1 VNPVLELRKIHK
13 EFPGIIAND
22 QIDLTLNRGEIHTI
36 LGENGAGKS
45 TLMSIISGLYIPD
58 SGSMFLED
66 NHFLPRNPAQ
76 AIAQGIGM
84 VHQHFMLIPNHSVS
98 ENIILG
104 TPQAFCL
111 QKSKVRKQI
120 EELGKRYGLELNPDL
135 RVQELSVGEQQKV
148 EILKVLFRGAKILIL
163 DEPTAVLTP
172 QESEALYKI
181 LQQMKKDGH
190 SILFI
195 SHKMREVIELS
206 DRITVLRHGKVK
218 ATHKRGE
225 ANPRELARLM
235 MGESTIQAVE
245 IKIKVEEVASYHF
258 HAEPVVRLKNA
269 GLRHVQG
276 HWLLQNINLE
286 VRAGQIV
293 GLAGVAGSGQ
303 TPMSEVLVGL
313 RTLHTGEYYFDSE
326 QQKRSSVSK
335 LIQKGIGYIP
345 EDRKRYGIA
354 PHLGVAENF
363 LLRDLYN
370 PQFQSAG
377 WLQRDKVSSLGLERM
392 RAFDVRAA
400 SEKTPVG
407 QLSGGNI
414 QKVILARETSRPLKF
429 LLAAQPVRGL
439 DVNATSFLQTKLLQA
454 REEGLAILL
463 ISEDLEELLLMSD
476 YLYVI
481 CRGNVV
487 GEMPRAEAQIEKIG
501 LLMTGE
507 RT

>member
-1 VNPVLELRKIHK
+1 MNPVLELQKIHK
-13 EFPGIIAND
+13 EFPGIVAND

-45 TLMSIISGLYIPD
+45 TLMNIISGLYVPD
-58 SGSMFLED
+58 SGSMLLEGKP
-66 NHFLPRNPAQ
+66 LRLENPAQ
-76 AIAQGIGM
+76 AITHGVGM

-104 TPQAFCL
+104 TPQSFRL
-111 QKSKVRKQI
+111 QKAKVRQQI
-120 EELGKRYGLELNPDL
+120 KELGNRYGLELNPDL
-135 RVQELSVGEQQKV
+135 RVQDLSVGEQQKV

-181 LQQMKKDGH
+181 LYQMKKDRH
-190 SILFI
+190 AILFI

-206 DRITVLRHGKVK
+206 DRITILRHGKVK
-218 ATHKRGE
+218 ATRNRGE
-225 ANPRELARLM
+225 TNPSELASLM
-235 MGESTIQAVE
+235 MGESTIQASE
-245 IKIKVEEVASYHF
+245 IKTKSSSVLPGKFQNETI
-258 HAEPVVRLKNA
+258 VRLKDV
-269 GLRHVQG
+269 GLCHELG
-276 HWLLQNINLE
+276 HCLLQNINLE

-303 TPMSEVLVGL
+303 VPLAEVLVGL
-313 RTLHTGEYYFDSE
+313 RSLNTGEYHFVGE
-326 QQKRSSVSK
+326 KQKGVSVSG
-335 LIQKGIGYIP
+335 LIHKGVGYIP

-363 LLRDLYN
+363 LLRDLHN
-370 PQFQSAG
+370 HRFQSRG
-377 WLQRDKVSSLGLERM
+377 WLQRDKVSSFGRERM
-392 RAFDVRAA
+392 RAFDIRAA
-400 SEKTPVG
+400 SERTPIG
-407 QLSGGNI
+407 QLSGGNM

-439 DVNATSFLQTKLLQA
+439 DIHATAFLQDQLLKA
-454 REEGLAILL
+454 RAKGLAILL
-463 ISEDLEELLLMSD
+463 ISEDLEELLFMSD

-481 CRGNVV
+481 CRGSIV
-487 GEMPRAEAQIEKIG
+487 GEMPKEEAEIEKVG

-507 RT
+507 RA

>member
-1 VNPVLELRKIHK
+1 MNPVLELQKIHK
-13 EFPGIIAND
+13 EFPGIVAND

-45 TLMSIISGLYIPD
+45 TLMNIISGLYIPD
-58 SGSMFLED
+58 SGSMFLEGKPL
-66 NHFLPRNPAQ
+66 HLKNPAQ
-76 AIAQGIGM
+76 AIAKGVGM

-104 TPQAFCL
+104 TPQAFRL
-111 QKSKVRKQI
+111 QKSKVRQQI
-120 EELGKRYGLELNPDL
+120 EELGRRYGLELNPDL
-135 RVQELSVGEQQKV
+135 RVQDLSVGEQQKV

-181 LQQMKKDGH
+181 LHQMKKDGH

-218 ATHKRGE
+218 ATRNRGE
-225 ANPRELARLM
+225 TSPSELARLM
-235 MGESTIQAVE
+235 MGESTIQTGE
-245 IKIKVEEVASYHF
+245 IQTKTSKVSSDQSQNKTI
-258 HAEPVVRLKNA
+258 VRLKNA
-269 GLRHVQG
+269 GLRHELG

-303 TPMSEVLVGL
+303 APLAEVLVGL
-313 RTLHTGEYYFDSE
+313 RGLDTGKYQFAGEE
-326 QQKRSSVSK
+326 QKGTSVSE
-335 LIQKGIGYIP
+335 LIHKGVGYIP

-354 PHLGVAENF
+354 PHLEVAENF
-363 LLRDLYN
+363 LLRDLHN
-370 PQFQSAG
+370 NRFQSRG
-377 WLQRDKVSSLGLERM
+377 WLQRDKVTAFGRERM

-400 SEKTPVG
+400 SEKTPIG
-407 QLSGGNI
+407 QLSGGNM

-439 DVNATSFLQTKLLQA
+439 DIHATAFLQNQLLQA
-454 REEGLAILL
+454 RADGLAILL

-481 CRGNVV
+481 CRGSIV
-487 GEMPRAEAQIEKIG
+487 GEMPKEEAEIEKIG

-507 RT
+507 RA